1 MPRKSSSSSRQ
12 GNTRTSNKRRSTT
25 KSTQRTASARRDRAK
40 NRSDIS
46 TTRARRPRTVQ
57 RRRKSGGSNRKRNRL
72 ILVVIAMLALGY
84 GGVMLG
90 DSLIRAAA
98 TVNSESFGDLWDKM
112 KARLFDADIPRVAPR
127 PEKKTAPAKDKADK
141 SVPAKKAATPK
152 LDDVQQPKSARAE
165 LKAPANPEDY
175 ARATAGKTEE
185 MREQEK
191 ARARLDRL
199 LGNR

>member
-12 GNTRTSNKRRSTT
+12 GNTRTSTKRRST

-40 NRSDIS
+40 NLSDIS
-46 TTRARRPRTVQ
+46 TTRTRRPRKAQ
-57 RRRKSGGSNRKRNRL
+57 RRKKSSSGSNRKRNRL

-98 TVNSESFGDLWDKM
+98 TVNSESFGDIWEKM

-127 PEKKTAPAKDKADK
+127 PAKKDAKPSDQTPTPA
-141 SVPAKKAATPK
+141 PAKKAAAPK
-152 LDDVQQPKSARAE
+152 LDEVKQPKSARAE

-175 ARATAGKTEE
+175 ARATAGQTEE

-199 LGNR
+199 LGGR